1 MTLQEKLGALY
12 ARCDCGSRSCGN
24 CAIENICRSD
34 ISNIKLIQEI
44 QTEVKALIK
53 ERDELLKEAQAK

>member
-12 ARCDCGSRSCGN
+12 ARCDCGSRNCGN
-24 CAIENICRSD
+24 CAIENICRSN
-34 ISNIKLIQEI
+34 INNIKLIQEI
-44 QTEVKALIK
+44 QMEVKALIK

>member
-12 ARCDCGSRSCGN
+12 ARCDCSHRNCGN
-24 CAIENICRSD
+24 CAIENMCRSG
-34 ISNIKLIQEI
+34 INNMKLIQEI

-53 ERDELLKEAQAK
+53 ERDELKEVEAK